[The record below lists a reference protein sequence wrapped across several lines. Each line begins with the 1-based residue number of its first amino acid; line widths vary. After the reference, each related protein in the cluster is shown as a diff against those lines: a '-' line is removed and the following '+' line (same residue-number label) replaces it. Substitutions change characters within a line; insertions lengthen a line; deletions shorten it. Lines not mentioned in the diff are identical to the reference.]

1 MYIDPKNWSD
11 GEKYFSGCF
20 IKVKE
25 YGDTL
30 VRVDKVTPEA
40 LWGVDAHGENIC
52 IEIDGKETGKVGYD
66 LDYVIP
72 KKSYFQWGSRAV
84 LLQRIPAR
92 MWKKGLNK
100 QNTSLVHMTEV
111 GSFSQL
117 SLSFEALQAYVNK
130 KMFGT
135 LEDLQTC
142 ESVALSPRI
151 AMCKA
156 GLLYVDR
163 TAIGKYYSSRKTI
176 TVKKMFVPEVTKVLQ
191 GVKIV
196 TL

>member
-1 MYIDPKNWSD
+1 MFLDPNNWMD

-52 IEIDGKETGKVGYD
+52 IEIDGKETGQVGYD

-72 KKSYFQWGSRAV
+72 KKSYFQYGARAV
-84 LLQRIPAR
+84 LLKRIPAR

-100 QNTSLVHMTEV
+100 QNTALSCLTEEGGFSNVSLNFDV
-111 GSFSQL
+111 
-117 SLSFEALQAYVNK
+117 LQAYVSK
-130 KMFGT
+130 KTFGS
-135 LEDLQTC
+135 LHDLQEL

-151 AMCKA
+151 AVACE
-156 GLLYVDR
+156 GRVFIDQ
-163 TAIGKYYSSRKTI
+163 TAIGTYYDKRNVI
-176 TVKKMFVPEVTKVLQ
+176 AVKKMFVPEITKLVK
-191 GVKIV
+191 GVKIAV
-196 TL
+196 I